1 MPAAHTVVRRKAMRF
16 PKTRHDSSGVNMGH
30 LEAVKDILAS
40 VLSLGERRKMLT
52 ADTAL
57 LGSLP
62 ELDSMAVMNLIA
74 ALEEHF
80 GIVVNDDEIS
90 AEVFLTVG
98 SLASFVDQKTGA

>member
-1 MPAAHTVVRRKAMRF
+1 ME
-16 PKTRHDSSGVNMGH
+16 H
-30 LEAVKDILAS
+30 LEEVKDILSS
-40 VLSLGERRKMLT
+40 VLSLGERRMQLR

-62 ELDSMAVMNLIA
+62 ELDSMATINLIA

-80 GIVVNDDEIS
+80 GIAVDDDEIS

-98 SLASFVDQKTGA
+98 TLAAFVSEKTGAGPGR

>member
-1 MPAAHTVVRRKAMRF
+1 MQ
-16 PKTRHDSSGVNMGH
+16 H

-40 VLSLGERRKMLT
+40 VLSLGERRTMLA

-62 ELDSMAVMNLIA
+62 ELDSMAVMNLIT
-74 ALEEHF
+74 ALEDHF
-80 GIVVNDDEIS
+80 GIAINDDEIS

-98 SLASFVDQKTGA
+98 SLTSFVDQKTAA